1 MIQQL
6 KQIKNLLC
14 SVAPSEHMKMN
25 ISEHPDW
32 CTPKSNKF
40 FREHPQYKEIP
51 NIDEIKP
58 IADPYG
64 VQKERISSTY
74 VSKWTNTKSN
84 VQMSYEFLDLGVEN
98 DEYSDI
104 KTIDRYISKY
114 NPHYEQ
120 RLPYIISDQ
129 SFGGLGKGVS
139 NITSIPCVV
148 TTKHPD
154 VEFEKHLYSA
164 YTFYTSVMRE
174 EECNIPLR
182 EDHDK
187 SEHEKSTLK
196 QSNIDLECD
205 VIGGVKDLTF
215 SHHSIYVGHLS
226 DLRNIIQTLHKFHK
240 KIINDSKAYVLSV
253 RQICNSFMG
262 YDGVRTQPIIR
273 LYLDL
278 APNIIPYS
286 YNREILSELYSI
298 CKEIYEFIGL
308 RIALTIFPIYS
319 IDDYTQVICPM
330 AEEYATDKYKLI
342 DEVLIGRNYFFT
354 DRFDMSAH
362 IDRDMMQDP
371 LSLLKDIYDYR
382 KPSHPKIVMS
392 SPYKLEDKRNV
403 YLLAYGADKIFISA
417 DFCDE
422 DLSSS
427 DLMEEAIREIVSD
440 IRQVLHWTMIFV
452 GAETFDE
459 FKPKILPNVSTV
471 DKQESN
477 KSGVVRFYKSRL

>member
-1 MIQQL
+1 MIQSL

-40 FREHPQYKEIP
+40 FREHPKYKEIP
-51 NIDEIKP
+51 NIDDIKP

-74 VSKWTNTKSN
+74 VSKWMNTKNN
-84 VQMSYEFLDLGVEN
+84 VQMSFEFLDVEN
-98 DEYSDI
+98 NEHTDI
-104 KTIDRYISKY
+104 KTIDRYISEY

-129 SFGGLGKGVS
+129 SFGGIGKGVS

-174 EECNIPLR
+174 EERNIPLR
-182 EDHDK
+182 KDNDK
-187 SEHEKSTLK
+187 SDHEKSILK
-196 QSNIDLECD
+196 QSNIDLKCD
-205 VIGGVKDLTF
+205 NIGGVKDLTF
-215 SHHSIYVGHLS
+215 AHHAIYVGYLT

-240 KIINDSKAYVLSV
+240 KIIYDSKAYVLSA

-273 LYLDL
+273 LYLNL
-278 APNIIPYS
+278 IPHTTPYS
-286 YNREILSELYSI
+286 YMRKTLSELYSI

-354 DRFDMSAH
+354 DYISAY
-362 IDRDMMQDP
+362 IDRDLMQDP

-382 KPSHPKIVMS
+382 KPTHPKIVMS

-403 YLLAYGADKIFISA
+403 YLLAYGADKIFASS

-422 DLSSS
+422 NLSLS
-427 DLMEEAIREIVSD
+427 DLMEESIRKIVSD
-440 IRQVLHWTMIFV
+440 IRENLHQTMILV

-459 FKPKILPNVSTV
+459 FKPKILPTVSTV